1 MIITVDPAAE
11 APPFAQVRS
20 QLLEAIATGAL
31 HPGTRLPT
39 IRQLAGDLGLA
50 NNTVAR
56 AYRELLA
63 DGVLESR
70 GRRARSCATGPPTSY
85 PTPAANGWMSW
96 CATTSTAP
104 ARSGCPQTRSSAP
117 SPGHWAPELSTPT
130 PQDHPKWGVESA
142 L

>member
-11 APPFAQVRS
+11 APPYAQVRS
-20 QLLEAIATGAL
+20 QMLDAIATGAL
-31 HPGTRLPT
+31 PAGTRLPT

-70 GRRARSCATGPPTSY
+70 GRRGTYVRDQATDVVPDARSQRLDEL
-85 PTPAANGWMSW
+85 
-96 CATTSTAP
+96 
-104 ARSGCPQTRSSAP
+104 ARHYVDGARAIGVP
-117 SPGHWAPELSTPT
+117 SDEIIG
-130 PQDHPKWGVESA
+130 A
-142 L
+142 LNRTLGA

>member
-11 APPFAQVRS
+11 AAPFAQVRS
-20 QLLEAIATGAL
+20 QLLEAIATGVFTS
-31 HPGTRLPT
+31 GTRLPT

-70 GRRARSCATGPPTSY
+70 GRRGTFVRDKATDVVPDARSQRLDELVRNYIDGARAIGVPSDEIVGALTRTLAT
-85 PTPAANGWMSW
+85 
-96 CATTSTAP
+96 
-104 ARSGCPQTRSSAP
+104 
-117 SPGHWAPELSTPT
+117 
-130 PQDHPKWGVESA
+130 
-142 L
+142 

>member
-70 GRRARSCATGPPTSY
+70 GRRGTFVRDRTTDVVPDARSQRLDELVRDYVDG
-85 PTPAANGWMSW
+85 
-96 CATTSTAP
+96 
-104 ARSGCPQTRSSAP
+104 ARSIGVPSDEIVGALTR
-117 SPGHWAPELSTPT
+117 
-130 PQDHPKWGVESA
+130 A
-142 L
+142 LGA